1 MGCALLNRLHHCNE
15 LEPTQLGRRWT
26 RCSSHSRSY
35 TYRRGL
41 GNLSRRTPKQIINMH
56 VKLVAVTQPNPD
68 HTLAKDMT
76 AEDLIVMM
84 ARVSSPANQ
93 ANTETAPNLIRYLIK
108 NKHWSPFD
116 MVNMTVEVKTSKAIA
131 IQILRHWSIKP
142 QEFSQRYAEV
152 TEIEPIQ
159 LRKAGATNRQ
169 SSEEAFDPVFSF
181 TGYIDYTQEASRC
194 IEEYILQGQ
203 ELYRNLLDA
212 GVAKE
217 CARMILPMATS
228 TVMYLNGSVRSWIH
242 YLEQRTDQHAQLEH
256 REVAAEIKRIFA
268 EQFPNI
274 AKAIEDGRHG

>member
-1 MGCALLNRLHHCNE
+1 
-15 LEPTQLGRRWT
+15 
-26 RCSSHSRSY
+26 
-35 TYRRGL
+35 
-41 GNLSRRTPKQIINMH
+41 
-56 VKLVAVTQPNPD
+56 
-68 HTLAKDMT
+68 MT

-152 TEIEPIQ
+152 PGIEPVE
-159 LRKAGATNRQ
+159 LRKVGATNRQ
-169 SSEEAFDPVFSF
+169 SSEEVFDPVITTWGMHQDWDGKHKASKLISDYLED
-181 TGYIDYTQEASRC
+181 GLNLYIKL
-194 IEEYILQGQ
+194 IG
-203 ELYRNLLDA
+203 A

-217 CARMILPMATS
+217 CARMVLPMATS

-256 REVAAEIKRIFA
+256 REVAQAIKAIFA
-268 EQFPNI
+268 AQFPNI
-274 AKAIEDGRHG
+274 AKALYGE